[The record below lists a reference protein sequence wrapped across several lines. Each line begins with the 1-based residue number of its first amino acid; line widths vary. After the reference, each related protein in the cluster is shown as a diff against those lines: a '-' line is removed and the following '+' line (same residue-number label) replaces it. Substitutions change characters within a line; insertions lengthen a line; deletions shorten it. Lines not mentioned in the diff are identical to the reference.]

1 MSFRHYSSKIMDLD
15 ALCTERKRL
24 KNAGKNVVFT
34 NGCFDLLHL
43 GHIDYL
49 TFAREQGDVLVVGL
63 NSDASVKRNKGE
75 DRPIVPQQD
84 RARVLAALEVVDYVV
99 IFDDDEPAPTIAR
112 LIPDVLVKGEDWSH
126 YVSGRDTV
134 EANGGKVV
142 LAKLVEGR
150 SSTGIIDR
158 IKATLEV

>member
-1 MSFRHYSSKIMDLD
+1 MDLD